1 MVDESVEDA
10 DSRQESG
17 RARRAP
23 PTIDLEAAKVTTATP
38 PEQPERADD
47 GAEKIGATD
56 EPPKPSSEEQ
66 PAAPSPPPSSAISPS
81 ISPWVIA
88 PFAGAVAA
96 ALVIGIGWML
106 GWPQVAAPSSAPRS
120 APQVSAASFD
130 DLRSRVASLEAKLN
144 KPAAPVPDQAVT
156 ARIGALAKS
165 IATLRDEM
173 GDQRARSDK
182 LVAIVDSL
190 KSAPSGASGA
200 VDLSKVNDRIAKL
213 EQTLRAQSA
222 AIAQQ
227 DKTIAGTKSAN
238 DLPLRRVI
246 AATLLDVAV
255 RDGDPYQKVLATAK
269 SLASNPDALK
279 PLDRFAA
286 TGVPTSSELNRE
298 LLALA
303 PKLSPKPQTPP
314 PGPGILN
321 RLEASA
327 SKLVR
332 IERADTGGNGRDA
345 VVARIAAAAVH
356 NDLAG
361 ARRELNGLSPS
372 ARAPAQAWLNNVNAR
387 DAALAASRQF
397 ADEAMTAFVKPGH

>member
-23 PTIDLEAAKVTTATP
+23 PTIDLEAAKVTTSAP
-38 PEQPERADD
+38 PERADD
-47 GAEKIGATD
+47 GAEKIEATD

-66 PAAPSPPPSSAISPS
+66 PAAAPSPPPSSAISPS

-106 GWPQVAAPSSAPRS
+106 GWPQVAAPSSAP
-120 APQVSAASFD
+120 QVNAVSFN
-130 DLRSRVASLEAKLN
+130 DLRSRVASLEAKFN
-144 KPAAPVPDQAVT
+144 KPAAPGADQAVT
-156 ARIGALAKS
+156 ARLQALDKS
-165 IATLRDEM
+165 IAALSDEM
-173 GDQRARSDK
+173 GGQRARSDK
-182 LVAIVDSL
+182 LAATVNNL
-190 KSAPSGASGA
+190 KSAPSGASGT
-200 VDLSKVNDRIAKL
+200 VDLSKVNDHIAKL
-213 EQTLRAQSA
+213 EQTVRAQSA
-222 AIAQQ
+222 AIARQ
-227 DKTIAGTKSAN
+227 DKSIANATSAN
-238 DLPLRRVI
+238 DLPLRRII

-255 RDGDPYQKVLATAK
+255 RDGDPYQTVLATAK

-286 TGVPTSSELNRE
+286 AGVPTSSQLDRE
-298 LLALA
+298 LLALV
-303 PKLSPKPQTPP
+303 PKLSPKPQTPS

-332 IERADTGGNGRDA
+332 IQRTDTSANDRDA
-345 VVARIAAAAVH
+345 VVARIAAAAAH
-356 NDLAG
+356 NDLAD
-361 ARRELNGLSPS
+361 ARRELNGLSPA
-372 ARAPAQAWLNNVNAR
+372 ARAPAQAWLNKVNAR